1 MIMTQNSEDF
11 ELDYYQDIIDFYQ
24 NKQIDKLSKEIWI
37 SRTYIKLMG
46 VLERTH
52 NKEYVKNAILILLS
66 LFEENPPDH
75 YINQGIDPNNLP
87 PKDKK
92 LFKAI
97 LKSEFINEYPN

>member
-11 ELDYYQDIIDFYQ
+11 ELDYYQDIIDYYH
-24 NKQIDKLSKEIWI
+24 NKQFDKVSKEIWI
-37 SRTYIKLMG
+37 SKTYIRLMK
-46 VLERTH
+46 VLERTQ
-52 NKEYVKNAILILLS
+52 NKDYVKNAILILLS

-92 LFKAI
+92 SFKAI